1 MATPAKKLAESL
13 EVLRTLQEEGMVAI
27 KTDSLTRT
35 HRERLLTNGFIKEV
49 YKGWYMIVPPNE
61 ARGDTTSWYSSY
73 WQFCSQVLEDMYDEN
88 WCISPE
94 QSLLIHAGNWTVP
107 QQLIVKSPAAS
118 NNKTELPHNA
128 SLFHIKSPLS
138 AKNEI
143 INYNGIRMLS
153 MTASLVQATA
163 NTFTQNPTEARTV
176 LSMVNDASDILAL
189 LLEGGHSIV
198 AGRLAGAF
206 RNIKQDRISD
216 TIIKTMEKAGYTV
229 RESDPFENQLTITLS
244 NHEKSPYGNRIR
256 LMWDK
261 MRSKIIA
268 VFPASPGI
276 PTDRDSYMKSLEKI
290 YVTDAYHSLS
300 IEKYKVTPE
309 LIQRVRSGT
318 WNIGGNEEDRK
329 QRDAMA
335 AKGYWD
341 AFQAVEKSI
350 MQVLEGKNAGEIA
363 DMEHGDWYRELF
375 GPSVTAGLL
384 KTSDLAGYRNHQV
397 YIGQSKHVPLN
408 REAVRDAM
416 PVLFELLK
424 KEPEASVRAVLGHFI
439 FVFIH
444 PYMDGN
450 GRMGRFLMNAMLA
463 SGGYPW
469 TVIPVEQRDDYMQA
483 LEQASVG
490 ENIEP
495 FAKFLAYLVSE
506 GLKGHPVASLAT
518 HVQPEFP
525 PYKFYHKSTGT
536 KYKTWSVPV
545 DEKFNVLRLFNVL
558 LSPIEARSGL
568 ALEIEVANGKEE
580 QTHQFRLS
588 ELLYKQRLP
597 DNLFF
602 TDKEYIDIAL
612 PAGRK
617 NVTYKIVTDKNQ
629 EDFELSLTCKYV

>member
-1 MATPAKKLAESL
+1 MATPAEKLAESL
-13 EVLRTLQEEGMVAI
+13 EALQILQDSGIVAI
-27 KTDSLTRT
+27 KTDTLSRT
-35 HRERLLTNGFIKEV
+35 HRERLLDNSFIKEV

-61 ARGDTTSWYSSY
+61 AKGDTTSWYSSY
-73 WQFCSQVLEDMYDEN
+73 WQFCSQVLEDMYQDN

-107 QQLIVKSPAAS
+107 SQLIVKSPAAS
-118 NNKTELPHNA
+118 NNKTELPHNT
-128 SLFHIKSPLS
+128 SLFHIKSALP

-143 INYNGIRMLS
+143 INNNGIRMLS
-153 MTASLVQATA
+153 LSASLIQATA
-163 NTFTQNPTEARTV
+163 NTFMQNPTEARTA
-176 LSMVNDASDILAL
+176 LAMVNDASDILSL
-189 LLEGGHSIV
+189 LLEGGHSTV

-206 RNIKQDRISD
+206 RNIKQDRIAEA
-216 TIIKTMEKAGYTV
+216 IIKTMEKAGYTI
-229 RESDPFENQLTITLS
+229 RESDPFENQLNIVLS
-244 NHEKSPYGNRIR
+244 NREKSPYGNRIR
-256 LMWDK
+256 LLWEQ
-261 MRSKIIA
+261 MRDAVIA

-276 PTDRDSYMKSLEKI
+276 PADKDAYMKSVERI

-318 WNIGGNEEDRK
+318 WDIGGNEEDRK

-350 MQVLEGKNAGEIA
+350 KQILEGSNAGEIIDA
-363 DMEHGDWYRELF
+363 EHGDWYRELF

-384 KTSDLAGYRNHQV
+384 KAADLAGYRSHQV

-424 KEPEASVRAVLGHFI
+424 QEPEASVRAVLGHFI

-469 TVIPVEQRDDYMQA
+469 TVIPVEQRDDYMQS
-483 LEQASVG
+483 LEAASVG
-490 ENIEP
+490 KNIEP
-495 FAKFLAYLVSE
+495 FAVFLAQLVEKS
-506 GLKGHPVASLAT
+506 LNGHPVA
-518 HVQPEFP
+518 
-525 PYKFYHKSTGT
+525 
-536 KYKTWSVPV
+536 
-545 DEKFNVLRLFNVL
+545 
-558 LSPIEARSGL
+558 
-568 ALEIEVANGKEE
+568 
-580 QTHQFRLS
+580 
-588 ELLYKQRLP
+588 
-597 DNLFF
+597 
-602 TDKEYIDIAL
+602 
-612 PAGRK
+612 
-617 NVTYKIVTDKNQ
+617 KI
-629 EDFELSLTCKYV
+629 S